1 MYNVNDIVVYKNGG
15 VCRVEEIG
23 TPAFVKTGED
33 YYKLR
38 SLVYE
43 GSIVYVKVGPDM
55 RRIISAEQASGF
67 LKGNYRVKP
76 CYNKDFKCREREFR
90 EMMNSCELESWL
102 GMLKGICS
110 ERTRRSKEGKSL
122 KESDKRFLSRVEGLV
137 SSEFSA
143 ALGISK
149 TEATEQVERVLM
161 ANDSCM

>member
-23 TPAFVKTGED
+23 TPAFMNTGED

-43 GSIVYVKVGPDM
+43 GSIVYVKVGPSM
-55 RRIISAEQASGF
+55 RRIISAEQAGGF
-67 LKGNYRVKP
+67 LKGQYKIKS
-76 CYNKDFKCREREFR
+76 CYHKDYKVREREFR
-90 EMMNSCELESWL
+90 EMVNSCELENWL
-102 GMLKGICS
+102 EMLKGICS
-110 ERTRRSKEGKSL
+110 ERTRRSTEGKHL

-137 SSEFSA
+137 GSEFSA

-149 TEATEQVERVLM
+149 DEATEQVEKVLM
-161 ANDSCM
+161 AQGNV